1 MSDLNNFIMIED
13 SKIHEQ
19 EQRFKDQWGTESD
32 AIDEES
38 PNMEA
43 FGFGTTEVEMD
54 ERLEQLD
61 NGHWISSGQHGTHH
75 HGRVKVCQWRVVETA
90 EVELAYTVHEND
102 TSNTS
107 RHRDTQHGECHDSPK
122 RTNEDVNVHKESTLK
137 NERW

>member
-54 ERLEQLD
+54 ERLEQLEQE
-61 NGHWISSGQHGTHH
+61 N
-75 HGRVKVCQWRVVETA
+75 
-90 EVELAYTVHEND
+90 LAKDLGIDFSDMEADEY
-102 TSNTS
+102 
-107 RHRDTQHGECHDSPK
+107 
-122 RTNEDVNVHKESTLK
+122 
-137 NERW
+137 